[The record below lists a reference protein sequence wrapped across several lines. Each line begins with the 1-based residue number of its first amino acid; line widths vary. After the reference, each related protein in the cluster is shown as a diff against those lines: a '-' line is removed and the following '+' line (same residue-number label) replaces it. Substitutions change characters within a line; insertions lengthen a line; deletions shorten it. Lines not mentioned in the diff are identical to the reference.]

1 MLFEDDLQ
9 NETKIQGWVLVFF
22 FFFWMINRG
31 VIITNQ
37 DITSKLKNV

>member
-22 FFFWMINRG
+22 FLDDKQRSN
-31 VIITNQ
+31 N
-37 DITSKLKNV
+37 N

>member
-22 FFFWMINRG
+22 FFLDDKQRSN
-31 VIITNQ
+31 N
-37 DITSKLKNV
+37 N